1 MKVSRTSITNSFSLL
16 SAIFSFLP
24 LSCCVF
30 PVAFSFL
37 GASGL
42 TFAAALTP
50 YRPYFVGL
58 TLISLGFGFYF
69 TYRPKKDCAPDTA
82 CASPKSRKIQII
94 ALWVV
99 TLLTIALLVFPY
111 IVPYLPI

>member
-1 MKVSRTSITNSFSLL
+1 MKVSRTSITNGFSLL

-37 GASGL
+37 GASGFA
-42 TFAAALTP
+42 FAAALTP

-58 TLISLGFGFYF
+58 TIISLGLGFYF
-69 TYRPKKDCAPDTA
+69 TYRPEKECAPGEA
-82 CASPKSRKIQII
+82 CAIPKNRKIQKII
-94 ALWVV
+94 LWVV
-99 TLLTIALLVFPY
+99 TLLTLVLLLFPY
-111 IVPYLPI
+111 AVPYLPV